1 MKLAS
6 RPSMAVHPETTADPA
21 TLHWVVSGVSLPF
34 AGELVSA
41 PGLDEFLGRVRVEV
55 TVGAVIATVL
65 DDSWGRIGAGFRTAL
80 TMALERTDDW
90 IGGPGARTLDEVETL
105 RRCADELIAGPV
117 GAVAAMH
124 GGSIELVDVTIHRG
138 QRTVD
143 VAMKGA
149 CRGCPAAVITL
160 HQRLERQ
167 LSLRLREPVSVR
179 EV

>member
-1 MKLAS
+1 MNLAS
-6 RPSMAVHPETTADPA
+6 RPSMAIHPEATADPA
-21 TLHWVVSGVSLPF
+21 TLRWMISGVSLPF

-41 PGLDEFLGRVRVEV
+41 PGLDEFLDRVRVEV
-55 TVGAVIATVL
+55 TVGAVIATAL
-65 DDSWGRIGAGFRTAL
+65 DGDWGRIGAGFRTGL
-80 TMALERTDDW
+80 TVALERTDDW
-90 IGGPGARTLDEVETL
+90 VGGPDAQALDEVLTL

-124 GGSIELVDVTIHRG
+124 GGSIELVDVTVHEG

-160 HQRLERQ
+160 HQRLEHQ
-167 LSLRLREPVSVR
+167 LGLRLHEPVSVR

>member
-6 RPSMAVHPETTADPA
+6 RPSTAIHPEATADPA
-21 TLHWVVSGVSLPF
+21 TLRWVVSGVSLPF

-41 PGLDEFLGRVRVEV
+41 PGLDEFLGRVHVEV

-65 DDSWGRIGAGFRTAL
+65 EDSWERIGGDFRTAL

-90 IGGPGARTLDEVETL
+90 SGGPDAQILDEAETL
-105 RRCADELIAGPV
+105 RWCADELIAGPV

-124 GGSIELVDVTIHRG
+124 GGSIELVDVTVDNG
-138 QRTVD
+138 QRTVA

-149 CRGCPAAVITL
+149 CRGCPAALITL
-160 HQRLERQ
+160 HQRLEHQ
-167 LSLRLREPVSVR
+167 LSLRLREPVTVH
-179 EV
+179 EI